1 MKHLV
6 FVVNPHSGVNRK
18 KQIQTLI
25 EQTLNQQLFSHEI
38 AYTAYPK
45 HGTIIAQEAAAK
57 GHYAVIAVGGDG
69 SVNDI
74 AHGLINTTTRLGIIP
89 MGSGNGL
96 ARSLNIPLTIQKA
109 INILNHQKSI
119 QMDVGWVNEQPFV
132 SNTGVGFDALVTEQF
147 SNSNTRGFF
156 TYAWLVLKNLISF
169 QPKTYQFIIDEQPY
183 LRTCF
188 LLNIAN
194 GKQFGY
200 NFQIAP
206 DASWIDGV
214 LDIVVIKPFPIF
226 HAPIILYHALNGTL
240 RLSRFVEC
248 YRGQNITVNL
258 PQEAPFQI
266 DGDAQAI
273 ATILNIGV
281 QKQAIH
287 VLVP

>member
-25 EQTLNQQLFSHEI
+25 EQTLNHQLFSHEI

-45 HGTIIAQEAAAK
+45 HGTSIAREAAAK

-69 SVNDI
+69 SVNDV

-96 ARSLNIPLTIQKA
+96 ARSLNIPLTVPKA
-109 INILNHQKSI
+109 INILNQQNSI
-119 QMDVGWVNEQPFV
+119 AMDVGWVNQHPFV
-132 SNTGVGFDALVTEQF
+132 SNTGAGFDALVAQQF
-147 SNSNTRGFF
+147 SKSNTRGFF

-169 QPKTYQFIIDEQPY
+169 QPKTFQFIIDEQPY
-183 LRTCF
+183 QRTCF

-206 DASWIDGV
+206 DASWTDGV
-214 LDIVVIKPFPIF
+214 LDVVAIKPFPF
-226 HAPIILYHALNGTL
+226 YYAPIILYHAMNGTL
-240 RLSRFVEC
+240 RLCRYVEC
-248 YRGQNITVNL
+248 FRGQNITVNF

-266 DGDAQAI
+266 DGDAQ
-273 ATILNIGV
+273 TSTTTLNIQV
-281 QKQAIH
+281 QTQAIQ